1 MNFIPYSP
9 LNRMT
14 MKPIE
19 RIAMYLQFR
28 TISPHAFEKKIEL
41 SNGYFSKQLRHL
53 GSVGSD
59 ILIKIHLAYP
69 DLDILWILTGEGQM
83 LKNELNH
90 NSTNHPVQVSNSN
103 LVEDF
108 TSKYTTDNKRL
119 KSLENDFDKLQ
130 TALKDKEKI
139 IGLYEFMLNG
149 NPPISCNNTVTKR
162 MDA

>member
-1 MNFIPYSP
+1 
-9 LNRMT
+9 MT

-28 TISPHAFEKKIEL
+28 TISAHAFEKKIKL
-41 SNGYFSKQLRHL
+41 SNGYFSKQLKHL

-59 ILIKIHLAYP
+59 ILIKIYLAYP
-69 DLDILWILTGEGQM
+69 ELDILWILTGEGQM
-83 LKNELNH
+83 IKPE
-90 NSTNHPVQVSNSN
+90 TNLSQVVSSN

-108 TSKYTTDNKRL
+108 TNKYTTENKRL
-119 KSLENDFDKLQ
+119 KILENDFDKLQ
-130 TALKDKEKI
+130 IALKDKEKI

-149 NPPISCNNTVTKR
+149 NPPISNGISSVTSR